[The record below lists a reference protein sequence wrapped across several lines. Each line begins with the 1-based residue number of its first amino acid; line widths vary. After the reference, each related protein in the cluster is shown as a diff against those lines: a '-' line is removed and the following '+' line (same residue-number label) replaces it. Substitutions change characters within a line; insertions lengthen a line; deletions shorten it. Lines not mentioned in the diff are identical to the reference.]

1 VGKMD
6 LARINKAA
14 ALEGV
19 VARMAEE
26 MKNQ

>member
-1 VGKMD
+1 MD
-6 LARINKAA
+6 PARRNKAA